1 MTVLGLSLILLAV
14 TAWILVPLWR
24 QRGEMPQGPSDAD
37 QLEHSHRQLLGPSDA
52 DQLEHSHRQLLLALQ
67 DLDFELQTGK
77 LSPEDHETM
86 RRRLQGEAVAVLKKL
101 EQVRG
106 RTPSGPEPPAGRE
119 A

>member
-24 QRGEMPQGPSDAD
+24 QRGEMPQGPSDTDEIEA
-37 QLEHSHRQLLGPSDA
+37 
-52 DQLEHSHRQLLLALQ
+52 SHRQLLLALQ

-77 LSPEDHETM
+77 LSPEDHQTM